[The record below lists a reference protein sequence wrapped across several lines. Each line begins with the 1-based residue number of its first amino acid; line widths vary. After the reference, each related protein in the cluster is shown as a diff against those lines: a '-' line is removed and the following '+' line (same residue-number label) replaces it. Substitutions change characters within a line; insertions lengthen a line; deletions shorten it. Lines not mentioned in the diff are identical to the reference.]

1 MLRRYP
7 LPPAI
12 DKETARRAARE
23 AIKGQYLYPF
33 AIAGLASKFF
43 TDGGVCTYQIILSPA
58 QSEEAGLITED
69 DAKKIIKVNKMERVH
84 GSEYGRIYEVPG
96 NPFFEMW
103 HGFFGTQ
110 VFAPV
115 YRRLEVDMAF
125 PASCVREEQY
135 AYLNGE
141 DEITICG
148 SNEFIAF
155 ARKSRDIQEMKFRT
169 IKYQVL

>member
-23 AIKGQYLYPF
+23 AIKGKYLYPF

-69 DAKKIIKVNKMERVH
+69 DAKKIIKVNKM
-84 GSEYGRIYEVPG
+84 
-96 NPFFEMW
+96 
-103 HGFFGTQ
+103 
-110 VFAPV
+110 
-115 YRRLEVDMAF
+115 
-125 PASCVREEQY
+125 
-135 AYLNGE
+135 
-141 DEITICG
+141 
-148 SNEFIAF
+148 
-155 ARKSRDIQEMKFRT
+155 
-169 IKYQVL
+169 